1 MRLFSLCQLV
11 LALFLSEAALE
22 LPLASSE
29 SHGGSWHLW
38 GRGREDMTLGGAV
51 ASETA
56 CIQGVSSLAAG
67 GNRAHLPRAL
77 FPPAAKLVG
86 TGPEGDGPR
95 LSVVCIVCPDDAK
108 KSFLCSFTSWIVFLS
123 VSASKF
129 EAN

>member
-1 MRLFSLCQLV
+1 MLVTDAQGGSSRSTVAHGSSMRLFSLCQLV

-67 GNRAHLPRAL
+67 GNRARGRWAQAVSCLHCLPR
-77 FPPAAKLVG
+77 
-86 TGPEGDGPR
+86 
-95 LSVVCIVCPDDAK
+95 
-108 KSFLCSFTSWIVFLS
+108 
-123 VSASKF
+123 
-129 EAN
+129 

>member
-1 MRLFSLCQLV
+1 MAHGSSMRLLSLCQLV

-56 CIQGVSSLAAG
+56 CSQVVSILAAG
-67 GNRAHLPRAL
+67 GNRARGRWAQAVSCQHCLPR
-77 FPPAAKLVG
+77 
-86 TGPEGDGPR
+86 
-95 LSVVCIVCPDDAK
+95 
-108 KSFLCSFTSWIVFLS
+108 
-123 VSASKF
+123 
-129 EAN
+129 